1 MHSEHSARILT
12 QDLLLEETPP
22 IRLGSLFK
30 RRCFLF
36 AGFLSVSMGVLGI
49 VLPILPTTPFM
60 LLGAYCFARSSK
72 KWHQWLLN
80 HPLFGEYI
88 AAFRN
93 KRGLTIKQKRRIAL
107 MVTLMMSISV
117 LHDLKPVMLSVIAI
131 IWAVCMT
138 LLYLCRTAPESA
150 DLTSESERAGGVA

>member
-1 MHSEHSARILT
+1 MQSEHLARVLN
-12 QDLLLEETPP
+12 QDVFLEQTPP
-22 IRLGSLFK
+22 MDLGSLFK

-36 AGFLSVSMGVLGI
+36 AGFLSVSTGVLGI

-80 HPLFGEYI
+80 HPMFGEYI
-88 AAFRN
+88 RAFRE

-107 MVTLMMSISV
+107 MVTLMMSITG
-117 LHDLKPVMLSVIAI
+117 LHGLGPVMLSSIAVI
-131 IWAVCMT
+131 WVVCMIV
-138 LLYLCRTAPESA
+138 LYASRTAPESI
-150 DLTSESERAGGVA
+150 DLKDVSKAAGGAV